1 MVKPFLSID
10 KMKTIVISA
19 VNLNVGGTLTILRDC
34 LSYLSERALQ
44 GDYRV
49 VALVYKKE
57 LAYYPNIEYI
67 ETQWPKKRWLN
78 RLWYEYVSMK
88 RISKDIGSVY
98 LWFSLHDT
106 TPNVV
111 AERRAVYCHNPFPFY
126 KWKWRDVLLAPQFV
140 LFALFSKFYYQKN
153 IHQNN
158 QVVIQQQ
165 WLKDAFH
172 RLFHLPKDKLV
183 VALPNVPK
191 RDEFTSDESIAVSGE
206 YRFVY
211 AASPNSHKNF
221 ECLCQA
227 AALLEKE
234 GVTGFKVLITVAGTE
249 NKYARWLYKKW
260 GKSAPSIQ
268 WIGFQSRETLFR
280 YYAQSH
286 CLVFPSK
293 AETWGLPISEFSTL
307 KKPMLLADMPY
318 AHETAAG
325 SKQVAFFKPDDPSTL
340 ADQMRKLIQGDCSS
354 LCAVSQQEYENPVTD
369 SWEGLF
375 SILTQ

>member
-1 MVKPFLSID
+1 MGNTAYMST
-10 KMKTIVISA
+10 KTIVVSA

-34 LSYLSERALQ
+34 LRYLSTLAAKKE
-44 GDYRV
+44 YRI
-49 VALVYKKE
+49 VAVVYKKE

-78 RLWYEYVSMK
+78 RLWYEYVRMK
-88 RISKDIGSVY
+88 KISKDIGSVY

-106 TPNVV
+106 TPTVV

-165 WLKDAFH
+165 WMKEAFH
-172 RLFHLPKDKLV
+172 QLFHLPKDKLI
-183 VALPNVPK
+183 VALPDVPK
-191 RDEFTSDESIAVSGE
+191 WDKFANDESIAVGGE

-221 ECLCQA
+221 ECLCEA
-227 AALLEKE
+227 ADLLERR
-234 GVTGFKVLITVAGTE
+234 GVRGFKVFITIKGTE

-260 GKSAPSIQ
+260 GKSTPSIR
-268 WIGFQSRETLFR
+268 WIGFQSREILFS
-280 YYAQSH
+280 YYTQSH

-307 KKPMLLADMPY
+307 KKPMLLADMSY
-318 AHETAAG
+318 AKETAAG
-325 SKQVAFFKPDDPSTL
+325 SKQVAFFDPCNPL
-340 ADQMRKLIQGDCSS
+340 ALAEQMQKLIQGDRSF
-354 LCAVSQQEYENPVTD
+354 LRMVPQQMYDEPVTN
-369 SWEGLF
+369 SWDELF
-375 SILTQ
+375 SILTK

>member
-1 MVKPFLSID
+1 
-10 KMKTIVISA
+10 MKTIVISA

-34 LSYLSERALQ
+34 LSYLSKRALQ
-44 GDYRV
+44 GDFRV
-49 VALVYKKE
+49 VALVYTKE

-67 ETQWPKKRWLN
+67 ETRWPKKHWLN

-88 RISKDIGSVY
+88 KISKDIGSVY

-106 TPNVV
+106 TPTVV

-126 KWKWRDVLLAPQFV
+126 KWKWRDVLLAPQLV
-140 LFALFSKFYYQKN
+140 VFALFSKFYYQKN

-172 RLFHLPKDKLV
+172 RLFNLSKDKLV
-183 VALPNVPK
+183 VALPDIPK
-191 RDEFTSDESIAVSGE
+191 QDEFTRNEIEVDGE

-227 AALLEKE
+227 TALLEKE
-234 GVTGFKVLITVAGTE
+234 DVTGFKVFITISGTE

-260 GKSAPSIQ
+260 GKSTPSIR
-268 WIGFQSRETLFR
+268 WIGFQSRETLFH
-280 YYAQSH
+280 YYGQSH

-318 AHETAAG
+318 AHETAGG
-325 SKQVAFFKPDDPSTL
+325 SNQVAFFKPDDPSAL
-340 ADQMRKLIQGDCSS
+340 ADQMRKLIQGDCSF
-354 LCAVSQQEYENPVTD
+354 LCSVSQQEYEDPVAD
-369 SWEGLF
+369 SWAELF